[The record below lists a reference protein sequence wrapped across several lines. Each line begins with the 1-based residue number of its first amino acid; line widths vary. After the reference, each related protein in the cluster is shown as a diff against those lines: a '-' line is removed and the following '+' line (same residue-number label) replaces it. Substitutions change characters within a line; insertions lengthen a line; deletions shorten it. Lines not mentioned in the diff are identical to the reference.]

1 MSHTSAER
9 CMVPVAETANIDGK
23 SRQVAVFTELDF
35 EVLFFTEMSGL
46 ILTQLM
52 EDNELD

>member
-1 MSHTSAER
+1 
-9 CMVPVAETANIDGK
+9 MVPVAETANIDGK